1 MYTHTHTHFHPR
13 YATRSCPLCEEQVN
27 ELREEVRTIQ
37 DQLNADNETVAEI
50 IDRIEQF
57 EHLVLLGG

>member
-1 MYTHTHTHFHPR
+1 MR
-13 YATRSCPLCEEQVN
+13 
-27 ELREEVRTIQ
+27 ELEEEVMLIQ
-37 DQLNADNETVAEI
+37 VQLNADNSTVAEI